1 MIYLGASLAQD
12 GHIHAE
18 VSRQMGA
25 ARAEFQAL
33 QRVWAHASL
42 PMLEKVRI
50 FEACVVAP
58 LTYGLQTAWLL
69 RVIRR
74 RLDGFQAKC
83 LRRICRILPSFLSHV
98 SNADVRARAGSQR
111 LSTSVRM
118 QQLMLA
124 GRYMAS
130 PEDAPARVAMLR
142 IAGGHLLAGVRRQ
155 GRPRTT
161 WAADVL
167 AEAVALADSED
178 QLRAFAAQPALW
190 RRAVSAHCAARY
202 EP

>member
-1 MIYLGASLAQD
+1 
-12 GHIHAE
+12 
-18 VSRQMGA
+18 MGA

-33 QRVWAHASL
+33 QRVWAHANL

-50 FEACVVAP
+50 FEACVVAR
-58 LTYGLQTAWLL
+58 LTYGLQTAWLP

-74 RLDGFQAKC
+74 RLDGFQARC
-83 LRRICRILPSFLSHV
+83 LRRICRILPSVLSHV

-124 GRYMAS
+124 GRYMAA

-142 IAGGHLLAGVRRQ
+142 TAEGHLLAGVRRQ

-167 AEAVALADSED
+167 AEAVALAGSED
-178 QLRAFAAQPALW
+178 QLRALAAQPALW